1 MKRFSGKKCAA
12 IAVII
17 ALVIILG
24 VVLGACTSYSSSAW
38 VAEVIGQYYYTD
50 VDITDA
56 DALTPDEIVAKYL
69 DQYSVYYTAREYAE
83 LLYGNAGNSIE
94 YGAGIAFIP
103 SQGAVVLTCS
113 GNSPAWKS
121 GIRVGDVIYSA
132 IIDGKELIIDSAE
145 DLAAFTAA
153 TSDGSCNTF
162 YLARGLQVTLE
173 QYTQYKQSYVL
184 LSTNSAAWYFTLDG
198 LTMTESA
205 QDVIPSLPNGTAYLH
220 LSEFSGNAATQ
231 FQFAAEKFNSLGC
244 DTLILDLRS
253 NPGGDLEIT
262 RKIAACFENAAGKT
276 LLSAKGKAVNDTYTS
291 PAAEARFT
299 LPASTEVKVMA
310 NSGSAS
316 ASEVLMGALLDYG
329 VITYSDIYLSSYT
342 QEYLSF
348 AGEGTKT
355 EQTYGKGCM
364 QYIIPNPDTGE
375 ALRLTA
381 AILYWPNG
389 SSINDRGIKKED
401 GCNVTSAPYPS
412 CAVNTEVEQVI
423 SALTQDE
430 TLKNAA

>member
-1 MKRFSGKKCAA
+1 MKIFSGKKCAA

-38 VAEVIGQYYYTD
+38 VAEVIEQYYYTD

-69 DQYSVYYTAREYAE
+69 DQYSVYYTAQEYAE

-145 DLAAFTAA
+145 DLAAFTSA

-184 LSTNSAAWYFTLDG
+184 LATNSAAWYFTLDG

-205 QDVIPSLPNGTAYLH
+205 QDVISSLPNGTAYLH
-220 LSEFSGNAATQ
+220 LSEFSGDAAMQ

>member
-38 VAEVIGQYYYTD
+38 VAEVIEQYYYTD

-69 DQYSVYYTAREYAE
+69 DQYSVYYTAQEYAE

-145 DLAAFTAA
+145 DLAAFTSA

-184 LSTNSAAWYFTLDG
+184 LATNSAAWYFTLDG

-205 QDVIPSLPNGTAYLH
+205 QDVISSLPNGTAYLH
-220 LSEFSGNAATQ
+220 LSEFSGDAAMQ

>member
-38 VAEVIGQYYYTD
+38 VAEVIEQYYYTD

-69 DQYSVYYTAREYAE
+69 DQYSVYYTAQEYAE

-145 DLAAFTAA
+145 DLAAFTSA

-184 LSTNSAAWYFTLDG
+184 LATNSAAWYFTLDG

-205 QDVIPSLPNGTAYLH
+205 QDVISSLPNGTAYLH
-220 LSEFSGNAATQ
+220 LSEFSGDAAMQ

-348 AGEGTKT
+348 AGEGTRT

-389 SSINDRGIKKED
+389 GSINDRGIKKED